1 MCVCVSAALTGV
13 ALFLWQVVDTGK
25 PCLSGSYVDLCDGM
39 SAVAGFESSAPVS
52 LQVLC
57 LDVSCIWFVFHVIL
71 YIVA

>member
-1 MCVCVSAALTGV
+1 M
-13 ALFLWQVVDTGK
+13 VDTGK

-57 LDVSCIWFVFHVIL
+57 LDVSCIWFVLHVIL